1 MRKLNK
7 KKGSR
12 QGAILVTVVF
22 ILAFAIIFIAAAM
35 MLTQATRRRVYEEAE
50 SNQARLTVTSVAE
63 AFYRSI
69 QKCEFD
75 DSRIINLCKGPSTIH
90 VEASSTAQKVPGLED
105 EGTTSTDSYT
115 TVYLLSLIH
124 I

>member
-1 MRKLNK
+1 MRKFNK

-35 MLTQATRRRVYEEAE
+35 VLTQNTRKRIYTEAE

-63 AFYRSI
+63 AFYRAVE
-69 QKCEFD
+69 KCEFQD
-75 DSRIINLCKGPSTIH
+75 ADIISLC
-90 VEASSTAQKVPGLED
+90 TA
-105 EGTTSTDSYT
+105 TTPIR
-115 TVYLLSLIH
+115 V
-124 I
+124 

>member
-35 MLTQATRRRVYEEAE
+35 MLT
-50 SNQARLTVTSVAE
+50 
-63 AFYRSI
+63 
-69 QKCEFD
+69 
-75 DSRIINLCKGPSTIH
+75 
-90 VEASSTAQKVPGLED
+90 
-105 EGTTSTDSYT
+105 
-115 TVYLLSLIH
+115 
-124 I
+124 